1 MFHLTTGKMQ
11 KAVAGGGGREAL
23 SLTDSPPGRPAEH
36 LTCSLLFSV
45 EVVKRKKKKKKK
57 AKTERREAGVKATGR
72 KERV

>member
-45 EVVKRKKKKKKK
+45 EVVKRKKKK
-57 AKTERREAGVKATGR
+57 AKTEGREAGVRATGR

>member
-45 EVVKRKKKKKKK
+45 EVVKRKKKKSKD
-57 AKTERREAGVKATGR
+57 
-72 KERV
+72 